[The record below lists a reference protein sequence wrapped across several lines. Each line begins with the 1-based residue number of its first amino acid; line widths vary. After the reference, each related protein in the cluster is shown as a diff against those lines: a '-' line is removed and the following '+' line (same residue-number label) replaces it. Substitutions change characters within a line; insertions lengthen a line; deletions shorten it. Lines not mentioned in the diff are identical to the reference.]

1 MPPCAF
7 CSTKNGFLHN
17 RKYLTWRFICYPFNP
32 MVALSTERQATV
44 LRALVEGCSIR
55 STERMTGVN
64 RLTIDRL
71 VQRVGRA
78 CGRLLDEEMRHL
90 GCGRLE
96 MDEIWAF
103 VGKKKANL
111 KRTDDPSKVGDFWTW
126 VAIDPDSKLVPVHV
140 VGKRDAVTARAFGE
154 ALRGRFDVRLQV
166 STDKLAAYREAIDL
180 AWGDNVD
187 YGRIVKLF
195 ASEPIEETRRY
206 SPPKVVGVER
216 DVVIGDPIVT
226 EISTSRV
233 ERNNLTMR
241 MGLRRMTRLTNG
253 FSKKVE
259 NLRAAVALHFA
270 YYNFVR
276 VHSSIRTTP
285 ALAAGVAGRA
295 WTLRD
300 LAELP
305 Y

>member
-1 MPPCAF
+1 
-7 CSTKNGFLHN
+7 
-17 RKYLTWRFICYPFNP
+17 
-32 MVALSTERQATV
+32 
-44 LRALVEGCSIR
+44 VEGCSVR

-78 CGRLLDEEMRHL
+78 CARVLDEEMRHL
-90 GCGRLE
+90 QCGRLE
-96 MDEIWAF
+96 MDEIWCF

-111 KRTDDPSKVGDFWTW
+111 KRTDDVRRLGDFWTW

-140 VGKRDAVTARAFGE
+140 IGKRDGETARAFGS
-154 ALRGRFDVRLQV
+154 ALKGRFDVRLQV
-166 STDKLAAYREAIDL
+166 STDKLNAYREAIAL
-180 AWGDNVD
+180 AWGQNVD

-195 ASEPIEETRRY
+195 EAGPLDTGRY
-206 SPPKVVGVER
+206 SPPRVVGVER

-233 ERNNLTMR
+233 ERQNLTMR

-259 NLRAAVALHFA
+259 NLKAAVALHFA

-285 ALAAGVAGRA
+285 AIAAGVAGRA